1 MQALRSIV
9 LNAEN
14 FINIIDFTGL
24 LRYKSADLH
33 RYVLNRRTFR
43 QMLLEHKPKFFLF
56 GKAIYFLGN
65 ALTQCDIFNLR
76 YQIIYGCHK

>member
-1 MQALRSIV
+1 MQTLRRIV

-14 FINIIDFTGL
+14 FINIIDLIGL
-24 LRYKSADLH
+24 LRYKRASLH
-33 RYVLNRRTFR
+33 RDIVKRRTFR

-56 GKAIYFLGN
+56 GKAIYFLFN
-65 ALTQCDIFNLR
+65 ALPQCNIFNLR